1 MNGTDGSKVADIGGS
16 GTTMRRPGDRWAVTL
31 LVGLGLAVTG
41 CGDSSRSPSAP
52 AAAPPAASWAAPT
65 VTSIVPALG
74 SSSGGSEILI
84 SGTGF
89 KPGTT
94 ATFDNITVAGL
105 LDLRDSTFS
114 KMRVTA
120 PPHAVGVVDV
130 LVTGPDGQS
139 QRVTAAYTYAA
150 PESFDMNGTW
160 DGISINGTDTAIH
173 FVIQNNRLVSAA
185 CSYDV
190 YMPYPLVEFPAAAGG
205 EFAVTLP
212 GGQAISGRIVSA
224 WRFATRVGSWARC

>member
-1 MNGTDGSKVADIGGS
+1 MFGEVLEE
-16 GTTMRRPGDRWAVTL
+16 RL
-31 LVGLGLAVTG
+31 
-41 CGDSSRSPSAP
+41 
-52 AAAPPAASWAAPT
+52 APP
-65 VTSIVPALG
+65 
-74 SSSGGSEILI
+74 
-84 SGTGF
+84 
-89 KPGTT
+89 
-94 ATFDNITVAGL
+94 
-105 LDLRDSTFS
+105 LRVRP
-114 KMRVTA
+114 RVLRGREL
-120 PPHAVGVVDV
+120 VLGVVDV

-139 QRVTAAYTYAA
+139 QRVTAASTYAA

-173 FVIQNNRLVSAA
+173 FVIQNNRLGSAA

-224 WRFATRVGSWARC
+224 SQIIGIFTYPMCTSVTSPFVALRAS